1 MDYSACPRIYSDG
14 QWWDTEVPNVMVSQA
29 CPDNA
34 QGEAR
39 RNCTAEGLWQE
50 PDFFNCTHTGMIE
63 QQKKVWQNVMYV
75 YLLKYGLV

>member
-1 MDYSACPRIYSDG
+1 
-14 QWWDTEVPNVMVSQA
+14 MVSQA

-63 QQKKVWQNVMYV
+63 QQKKV
-75 YLLKYGLV
+75 